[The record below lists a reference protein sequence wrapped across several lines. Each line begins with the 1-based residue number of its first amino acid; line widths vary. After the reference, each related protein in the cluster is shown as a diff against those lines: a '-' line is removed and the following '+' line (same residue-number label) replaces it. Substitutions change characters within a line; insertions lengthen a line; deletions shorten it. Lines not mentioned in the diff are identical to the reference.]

1 MSKILDMAVA
11 IDEEFD
17 KLRYEIETIHC
28 HANQL
33 EEQLACQKMK
43 NCAWLVCFESQLIE
57 WNERKFDFP
66 LFF

>member
-33 EEQLACQKMK
+33 EEQLDCQKMK
-43 NCAWLVCFESQLIE
+43 NRAMASMLRELADRM
-57 WNERKFDFP
+57 EREEI
-66 LFF
+66 

>member
-28 HANQL
+28 YVNQL
-33 EEQLACQKMK
+33 EEQLACQKVK
-43 NCAWLVCFESQLIE
+43 NRAVASMLRELADRIE
-57 WNERKFDFP
+57 REEI
-66 LFF
+66 

>member
-33 EEQLACQKMK
+33 EEQLAYQKMK
-43 NCAWLVCFESQLIE
+43 NRATASMLRELADRM
-57 WNERKFDFP
+57 EREEI
-66 LFF
+66 

>member
-43 NCAWLVCFESQLIE
+43 KCAMTSMLRELADRM
-57 WNERKFDFP
+57 EREEI
-66 LFF
+66 

>member
-28 HANQL
+28 YAIQL
-33 EEQLACQKMK
+33 EEQLACQKVK
-43 NCAWLVCFESQLIE
+43 NRAMASMLRELADRLEQEEI
-57 WNERKFDFP
+57 
-66 LFF
+66 

>member
-17 KLRYEIETIHC
+17 KLRYEIESINC

-33 EEQLACQKMK
+33 EEQLAYQKAK
-43 NCAWLVCFESQLIE
+43 NHVMANMLRELADRM
-57 WNERKFDFP
+57 EREEI
-66 LFF
+66 

>member
-11 IDEEFD
+11 IDDEFD

-43 NCAWLVCFESQLIE
+43 NCSMASMLRELADRM
-57 WNERKFDFP
+57 EREEI
-66 LFF
+66 